1 MFDNVEIAAPM
12 TGGGP
17 EARKLAAQMSGTLI
31 AFGRSG
37 DPNNPAIPN
46 WPRYNLETRPTM
58 VWDRT
63 SRVENDPRREER
75 KLMSTAPYVQPGT

>member
-1 MFDNVEIAAPM
+1 MDIPFMLDNVEIAAPM

-37 DPNNPAIPN
+37 DPKQSGGPQLAS
-46 WPRYNLETRPTM
+46 L
-58 VWDRT
+58 
-63 SRVENDPRREER
+63 
-75 KLMSTAPYVQPGT
+75 QP